1 MTMATMKRAAGEPE
15 GGNAKA
21 AKPTPPSGAEIREAV
36 AAFATHEKF
45 RDAVKRL
52 LGGGFAPTDLSVLAS
67 HESLEIAGD
76 LPAYRGTPAE
86 ALMAGLTDEVRF
98 IDPLEVAGFS
108 FLSGGPL
115 AAGMAVAVGAGVGGM
130 ALKEL
135 VERFVANRHSA
146 ACSEAL
152 EAGGA
157 LLWVR
162 VSGAAEEAKALQILA
177 DSGGSNSHVSTRP
190 VPA

>member
-1 MTMATMKRAAGEPE
+1 MKRAAGEP
-15 GGNAKA
+15 GGAKAKA
-21 AKPTPPSGAEIREAV
+21 AGVTASPPGAEIREAV
-36 AAFATHEKF
+36 ASFATHDKF

-67 HESLEIAGD
+67 HESLEIAGGV
-76 LPAYRGTPAE
+76 PAYRGTPGE

-98 IDPLEVAGFS
+98 IEPLEVAGFS

-146 ACSEAL
+146 DYSQAL
-152 EAGGA
+152 AKGGA

-162 VSGAAEEAKALQILA
+162 VSGAQEEAKALQILA
-177 DSGGSNSHVSTRP
+177 ASGGSDPHVGTRP
-190 VPA
+190 LPA